1 MKKAIAFAIL
11 LIISVTS
18 FSQQTTPSP
27 ALTKQDYLK
36 KSKHQKTAAWACIG
50 GGAGL
55 LLTGKILSKNYS
67 TPNDFQKRNHL
78 SRALILA
85 GISTML
91 VSIPFFIAAKQNK
104 WESSAINA
112 FLKMEA
118 APQLQYGSF
127 ISLFVPSLT
136 LKISL

>member
-1 MKKAIAFAIL
+1 MKKLIAFL
-11 LIISVTS
+11 LLLTISACS
-18 FSQQTTPSP
+18 FSQSTHLITSQTKT
-27 ALTKQDYLK
+27 DYLQ
-36 KSKHQKTAAWACIG
+36 KSKLQKTAAWACIG

-55 LLTGKILSKNYS
+55 LLTGKILPKNYS

-112 FLKMEA
+112 F
-118 APQLQYGSF
+118 
-127 ISLFVPSLT
+127 
-136 LKISL
+136 